1 MTHKQMQAGEI
12 ASYRVPVGPQ
22 MSEVRTM
29 ILARSSGLS
38 AVPATFLGAGRGAAQ
53 ETMTFSGI
61 SQFLMSAMP
70 ALPGGPAF

>member
-1 MTHKQMQAGEI
+1 MN
-12 ASYRVPVGPQ
+12 
-22 MSEVRTM
+22 EVRTV

-53 ETMTFSGI
+53 ETMSFSGI
-61 SQFLMSAMP
+61 SQSLVSAMP